1 MAMGSLLD
9 FLLEHP
15 EQVSIDFHL
24 KLWAAQVA
32 EGKEIYICYYFFSI
46 KQMYHC

>member
-32 EGKEIYICYYFFSI
+32 EGEQFRNFSNVCGKI
-46 KQMYHC
+46 IFL